1 MHFRMMNNT
10 TCQEYQSPAA
20 AMVGS
25 ASPAHTTPT
34 TIKKSS
40 RRIRFAPAVTVQ
52 PIDCTLSPE
61 EHSRSHYSK
70 DEMDAF
76 SLDVK
81 KAVSRTPSTQSACC
95 IVHACEGDCLVGLE
109 ADPALR
115 GIAHY
120 LCPNRVRN
128 KYLVRK
134 ALLKYQRSLNAVQHP
149 SSGKT
154 NVEKLHSLA
163 SASAKLSH
171 WSRMVAMETA
181 RLDSLRAY
189 DVDYMIPIGQPVVVT
204 QFPISITAKRVR
216 RVTCEDEEVDS
227 QPQAKQRRL

>member
-1 MHFRMMNNT
+1 M
-10 TCQEYQSPAA
+10 
-20 AMVGS
+20 MVGS
-25 ASPAHTTPT
+25 AATAM
-34 TIKKSS
+34 KKSS

-52 PIDCTLSPE
+52 PIDCALTPE
-61 EHSRSHYSK
+61 EHSRSHYSR

-76 SLDVK
+76 SLEVK
-81 KAVSRTPSTQSACC
+81 AISRTTLSDCC
-95 IVHACEGDCLVGLE
+95 SVHACEGDCLVGLE

-189 DVDYMIPIGQPVVVT
+189 DVDYMIPIGEPVVIS
-204 QFPISITAKRVR
+204 QFPISIPTKRVR
-216 RVTCEDEEVDS
+216 RVTCEDEEVDN